1 MNKTTITPAGV
12 KAILIIA
19 SLVPLYMAGYTAIG
33 GYIFSG
39 IFFTALAIL
48 TLVHLYYGYKWAK
61 LAVVFLSLA
70 FAITQFFMLKA
81 VFTDVNILLFLFLC
95 VLLIINSLLLFLAS
109 PVRIFLSQQAAR
121 RSKKVL
127 LNLKLL
133 RWFLFA
139 VIGIGV
145 AKDLMRL
152 LA

>member
-1 MNKTTITPAGV
+1 MEKTTITPVGV

-19 SLVPLYMAGYTAIG
+19 SLVPLYIAGYTALG
-33 GYIFSG
+33 GDIYLG
-39 IFFTALAIL
+39 IFYVVLVIV
-48 TLVHLYYGYKWAK
+48 TLLHLYYGYKWAK
-61 LAVVFLSLA
+61 LAVVFLSLT
-70 FAITQFFMLKA
+70 FALFQFFMFEV

-95 VLLIINSLLLFLAS
+95 VLLIINSVLLLLAN
-109 PVRIFLSQQAAR
+109 PVRIFLSQQATR
-121 RSKKVL
+121 RSKRVL